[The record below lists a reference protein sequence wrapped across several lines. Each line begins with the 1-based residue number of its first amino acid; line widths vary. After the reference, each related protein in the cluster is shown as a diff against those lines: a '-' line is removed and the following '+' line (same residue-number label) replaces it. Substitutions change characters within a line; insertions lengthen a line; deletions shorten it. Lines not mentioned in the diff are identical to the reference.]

1 MQSATYQHY
10 NQRLA
15 GPLKTQ
21 NQFMAHR
28 RDSFKHR
35 SIQVAVREWES
46 TLPGQAQEK
55 IAQMVAEQWAK
66 EGGRGIAVNKQNL
79 FRYLKNEGGSEKTPH
94 TSCNCRGQSSPLCP
108 LRSPESMDSVTP
120 ERKPS
125 WWRAL
130 SKNAVRHIRR
140 SCWAHRCKSLRR
152 RSAKRQSL
160 YSTCYLL
167 TRRDHYWRVSA
178 P

>member
-1 MQSATYQHY
+1 MQSATYQHH

-55 IAQMVAEQWAK
+55 IAQLVAEQWTK

-79 FRYLKNEGGSEKTPH
+79 FRYLKNEGGSEKYTAYIMQLSGAIVAAMPIEIA
-94 TSCNCRGQSSPLCP
+94 
-108 LRSPESMDSVTP
+108 RSMASVMP

-152 RSAKRQSL
+152 RSAKRQSR